1 MTRLPT
7 TASLRAR
14 LGGALL
20 LRLVTVAGLVIDAV
34 IHLQLAPVYQLAA
47 PGGIG
52 QGNLFRVEAVLAL
65 VTALF
70 LLVRPSRTTHAAAF
84 AVAAGGLA
92 AVLLYRYVDI
102 PAVGPI
108 PAMYEPLW
116 FVKKTVT
123 AVAEAV
129 ATIGAL
135 MGLLSRTQST
145 PSR

>member
-1 MTRLPT
+1 MTRLPSM
-7 TASLRAR
+7 ASMRTR
-14 LGGALL
+14 VGGALL
-20 LRLVTVAGLVIDAV
+20 LRLATVAGLVVDAV

-70 LLVRPSRTTHAAAF
+70 LLVRPSRITYAAAF

-92 AVLLYRYVDI
+92 AVLLYRYVDV

-116 FVKKTVT
+116 FAKKTVT

-129 ATIGAL
+129 ATVTAL
-135 MGLLSRTQST
+135 IGLLSRTQSA